1 MDKKNK
7 SNEEI
12 NKYYFEFIGEYL
24 NQNKKILNIKNSQK
38 SSNKKENS
46 EKYYPINTQWM
57 NEFKNYIGFNDIISE
72 LKKRKI
78 KLITKKD
85 FEWIKQIIEKSRK
98 KNYPKKK
105 SDSNFDINKS
115 FELIN
120 QTVYDLIKN
129 SEYCGGK
136 INNSEKSLEMKCG
149 KEKFIFRCS
158 RN

>member
-1 MDKKNK
+1 
-7 SNEEI
+7 
-12 NKYYFEFIGEYL
+12 
-24 NQNKKILNIKNSQK
+24 
-38 SSNKKENS
+38 
-46 EKYYPINTQWM
+46 M

-78 KLITKKD
+78 KLIAKKD

-129 SEYCGGK
+129 S
-136 INNSEKSLEMKCG
+136 
-149 KEKFIFRCS
+149 
-158 RN
+158 